1 VRKSLGVG
9 VAAAIVVVMLPSG
22 CRSTPRPRQA
32 SSAPSETV
40 AFGEC
45 PMSACPPP
53 RNLDGGVADFE
64 APKGKPGARTYIPM
78 PPGGLSP
85 CPDGNHSYG
94 FTGRCVR
101 ERDGN
106 CRWEQISCPAPE
118 SKP

>member
-1 VRKSLGVG
+1 
-9 VAAAIVVVMLPSG
+9 
-22 CRSTPRPRQA
+22 
-32 SSAPSETV
+32 
-40 AFGEC
+40 
-45 PMSACPPP
+45 MSACPPP